1 MNSKFVKLFLRV
13 SLGTAFLS
21 AVADRFGFWPEG
33 LYAWGNWEVFVQ
45 STQAMNPWFPEAII
59 PVVAFVATALEL
71 VFALFL
77 LIGFKTEFFAK
88 LSGYLLLIFALAIT
102 FSSNIK
108 GSFDYSVFTASA
120 AAFALSLL
128 KDKYLEID
136 NLFIANGE
144 SA

>member
-21 AVADRFGFWPEG
+21 AVADRLGFWPEG
-33 LYAWGNWEVFVQ
+33 LYSWGNWEVFVQ
-45 STQAMNPWFPEAII
+45 STQAMNPWFPESII
-59 PVVAFVATALEL
+59 PAVAFVATVLEVL
-71 VFALFL
+71 FALFL

-88 LSGYLLLIFALAIT
+88 LSGYLLLMFALAIT

-120 AAFALSLL
+120 AAFALNLL

-136 NLFIANGE
+136 NLFVSKGE